1 MRPILFICL
10 LFTITKVSAQ
20 PSILVDTHNDFL
32 YKSLDSGYLFDSDL
46 RGITHTDLNRLRA
59 GGMNLQF
66 FSVFCDGEKK
76 QPFHYAMTAMDTL
89 EAVIKRNPGKI
100 VLIHRESELKKAMK
114 EGKLAA
120 VYGVEGGHMIEND
133 LAKLQTIF
141 DRGARYMTLT
151 WNNSTDWA
159 SSAFD
164 ERFKKDIQHKGLTE
178 FGKQVVR
185 KMNELGMLVDISHVG
200 EQTFWDVIAT
210 STKPVIAS
218 HSSVYAFS
226 PHQRNLKDDQIRA
239 IAKNGGVIQINF
251 YSGFLDSTYERK
263 KLSFFEEHKSQVDSL
278 AKAGLPD
285 YKVEAF
291 LFLKYPDEVL
301 QLRPPLSLLIDH
313 IDYIKNLVGVDYVG
327 LGSDFDG
334 ITSSPQGLNDVTS
347 YPLILAALKTRGYSR
362 KQIKRVMGG
371 NLLRVWRANERGE

>member
-1 MRPILFICL
+1 MRPIFFVCL
-10 LFTITKVSAQ
+10 LISINQVSAQ
-20 PSILVDTHNDFL
+20 SKVLVDTHNDFL
-32 YKSLDSGYLFDSDL
+32 YKSLDSGYAFDSDL
-46 RGITHTDLNRLRA
+46 KGTTHTDLDRLRA
-59 GGMNLQF
+59 GGVNLQF
-66 FSVFCDGEKK
+66 FSVFCDGAMK
-76 QPFHYAMTAMDTL
+76 QPFHYAMTSMDTL

-100 VLIHRESELKKAMK
+100 VLIHREQELKKAIK

-133 LAKLQTIF
+133 LSKLQTIF

-164 ERFKKDIQHKGLTE
+164 EKFKKDIQHKGLTE

-185 KMNELGMLVDISHVG
+185 KMNELGMMVDVSHLG
-200 EQTFWDVIAT
+200 ETSFWDLMAT
-210 STKPVIAS
+210 TTKPVIAS

-239 IAKNGGVIQINF
+239 ISKNGGVIQINF
-251 YSGFLDSTYERK
+251 YSGFLDSSYERK
-263 KLSFFEEHKSQVDSL
+263 KLAFFEVHKNQVDSL
-278 AKAGLPD
+278 TKAGLPD
-285 YKVEAF
+285 YRVEGF
-291 LFLKYPDEVL
+291 LFLKYPGEVY

-313 IDYIKNLVGVDYVG
+313 IDYIKNLVGIDYVG

-334 ITSSPQGLNDVTS
+334 IESAPQGLNDVTS
-347 YPLILAALKTRGYSR
+347 YPLIEAALKQRGYSR
-362 KQIKRVMGG
+362 KQIKKVMGG
-371 NLLRVWRANERGE
+371 NLLRVWRGNQ